1 MQQAMAAL
9 VCIDDFEAYA
19 RTHLSK
25 YAFDYFSCGA
35 QEQQTLQ
42 DNKDAFKRLRLLPRL
57 MRDVSNRDL
66 STTILGQRISFPI
79 AISPTAKHCLAHPDG
94 EIATAKAASSMQTGM
109 VISHRSTKRLED
121 IAVASPEGLKW
132 FQLNIYKDRSLVQH
146 LIQRAEKAG
155 YKGIVVTI
163 DSVVIGKKYSMI
175 RHKKGLPHPYRF
187 ENLMEY
193 GFTNEEL
200 RSESKSARLK
210 DETLTWRDIDWI
222 KSVTSLPIILKGI
235 LTAEDAHNAVLHKAD
250 AIIVSNHGGR
260 LLDGVLATIDALPE
274 VVQAVRGSDIEVYLD
289 GGIRKGTD
297 VLKALALGAKAVFV
311 GRPVLWGLATDGE
324 AGVKKVLQ
332 ILRDEFDI
340 AMALSGCKTLKEITP
355 DLVERRPVISSNL

>member
-1 MQQAMAAL
+1 MAAL
-9 VCIDDFEAYA
+9 VCVDDFEAHA
-19 RTHLSK
+19 RTHLPK
-25 YAFDYFSCGA
+25 YAFEYFSCGA
-35 QEQQTLQ
+35 QEEQTLQ

-66 STTILGQRISFPI
+66 STTILGQQISFPI
-79 AISPTAKHCLAHPDG
+79 AISPTGKHCLAHPDG

-109 VISHRSTKRLED
+109 VVSSWSTKRLED
-121 IAVASPEGLKW
+121 ITAASPQGLKW
-132 FQLNIYKDRSLVQH
+132 FQLIIFKDKSLVQR

-155 YKGIVVTI
+155 CKGIVVTI
-163 DSVVIGKKYSMI
+163 DSVVLGKKYSLI
-175 RHKKGLPHPYRF
+175 RHKQGLPHPYRF
-187 ENLMEY
+187 ENFVGCGY
-193 GFTNEEL
+193 SDEEL
-200 RSESKSARLK
+200 RYESTITKMK
-210 DETLTWRDIDWI
+210 DETLTWHDIDWI

-235 LTAEDAHNAVLHKAD
+235 MTAEDAHNAVLHKAD

-260 LLDGVLATIDALPE
+260 LLDGALATIDALPE
-274 VVQAVRGSDIEVYLD
+274 IVQAVHGSDIEVYLD

-355 DLVERRPVISSNL
+355 DLVERRQIFSSNL